1 MALLARRKQLE
12 LGTEIMINDRRNRGD
27 KEVVQTVDEVQPCAQ
42 NQAGHGP
49 SVQGGTKKETSSKKI
64 LSGSRFAPLLDFE

>member
-1 MALLARRKQLE
+1 M
-12 LGTEIMINDRRNRGD
+12 
-27 KEVVQTVDEVQPCAQ
+27 QTVDEVQPCAQ